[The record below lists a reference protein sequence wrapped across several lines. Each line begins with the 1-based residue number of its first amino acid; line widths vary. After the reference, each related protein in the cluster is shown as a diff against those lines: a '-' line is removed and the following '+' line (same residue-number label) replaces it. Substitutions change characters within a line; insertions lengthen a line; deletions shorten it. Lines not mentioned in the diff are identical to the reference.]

1 MGQDGAEGLLKMRR
15 AGAYTIGQ
23 DEDTSLIY
31 GMPKVAYNLGAVER
45 QLPLEKIAGDLLA
58 KIQGKAP
65 H

>member
-1 MGQDGAEGLLKMRR
+1 MRR